1 MTTAIRFVCHARGNT
16 IVYFR
21 LSTTTITKAGVGV
34 LKTHG
39 GCRSHAWDK
48 SACHTRIV
56 ATADV
61 QRAPRSFPA
70 ILLHG
75 ARSCRWSPPPP
86 PRDIFFLSPPARGR
100 HAIGRRDTVTRNGSY
115 QTGQIRRVQS
125 ASGRIND
132 KWTRREMARRRVES
146 FRRGQ

>member
-1 MTTAIRFVCHARGNT
+1 MTTAIRFVCHARGKL

-21 LSTTTITKAGVGV
+21 MSTTTITKAGVGV

-39 GCRSHAWDK
+39 GRRSHAWDK

-86 PRDIFFLSPPARGR
+86 RDIFFFYRRPPVVDTRLADVIRSR
-100 HAIGRRDTVTRNGSY
+100 ETVRIRPVKSVASSRRPVG
-115 QTGQIRRVQS
+115 
-125 ASGRIND
+125 
-132 KWTRREMARRRVES
+132 
-146 FRRGQ
+146 